1 MVQPVSTFTEG
12 ELVVLRDG
20 VEKTLL
26 AMRKQLA
33 RKKFKIFGKTLLSV
47 VLVAGGVAAA
57 IVFPSPIT
65 VAVLGGAAALIGG
78 QTGVIR
84 NVKNVRHETVRRRN
98 GKVELKSL
106 EDELVNRKTAREVM
120 STISQQQH
128 QQPTAPQLYPELGY

>member
-1 MVQPVSTFTEG
+1 MVQSVSTFTEG

-33 RKKFKIFGKTLLSV
+33 RKKFKIFGKTLLSI
-47 VLVAGGVAAA
+47 VLVAGGVAVA

-78 QTGVIR
+78 RAGVIGS
-84 NVKNVRHETVRRRN
+84 VKNVRHETVRRRN

-120 STISQQQH
+120 STISHQQH
-128 QQPTAPQLYPELGY
+128 QPPTAPPLYPELGY